1 MKNIPVQKAK
11 ELILNLMSIG
21 EIESRVNVNNEILGD
36 KNWAS
41 TGSDFHNNC
50 RRQLEE
56 QNARLS
62 ETLAFLKES

>member
-21 EIESRVNVNNEILGD
+21 AIESKINANNWILSD
-36 KNWAS
+36 NSWAS
-41 TGSDFHNNC
+41 TGSDYHKQC
-50 RRQLEE
+50 RKELEE
-56 QNARLS
+56 KNARLS